1 MVTLRPKGALSGG
14 GGEEGGR
21 RWAVVLNAG
30 HHRNSHVAG
39 AKLDGGQNGIFRP
52 QRVIPAAYFYLDGVA
67 TLGVCKYG
75 R

>member
-14 GGEEGGR
+14 GEEGGG
-21 RWAVVLNAG
+21 VGTNAG

-52 QRVIPAAYFYLDGVA
+52 PPMQRVIPLAYFYLDGVA
-67 TLGVCKYG
+67 TLGV
-75 R
+75 